1 MKMKM
6 KMKLNDK
13 IEEIMTKGPI
23 NMELKINGG
32 NE

>member
-1 MKMKM
+1 MKIKI
-6 KMKLNDK
+6 NDK
-13 IEEIMTKGPI
+13 IEEIMTKGSI

>member
-1 MKMKM
+1 MKM

-13 IEEIMTKGPI
+13 IEEMMTKGSI

>member
-6 KMKLNDK
+6 KINDK
-13 IEEIMTKGPI
+13 IEEIMTKGSM
-23 NMELKINGG
+23 NMELKINEG